1 LPVHL
6 FLEAIN
12 RGSVPVLEF
21 QSEKAFGPKLAN
33 EGVQFRLWAPN
44 QGHVSVVLDNR
55 NPMSMCRSNDGWHQ
69 LMVLTAGVGTR
80 YK

>member
-1 LPVHL
+1 
-6 FLEAIN
+6 
-12 RGSVPVLEF
+12 
-21 QSEKAFGPKLAN
+21 
-33 EGVQFRLWAPN
+33 LWAPN